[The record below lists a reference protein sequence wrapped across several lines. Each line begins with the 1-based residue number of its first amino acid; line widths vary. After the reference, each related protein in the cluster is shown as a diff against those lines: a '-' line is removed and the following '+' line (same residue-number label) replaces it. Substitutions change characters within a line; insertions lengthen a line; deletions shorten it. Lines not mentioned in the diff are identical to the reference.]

1 MKKSFKVLLAAVIGS
16 CSLSMVS
23 YAGTW
28 QAEGANWKYQNDD
41 FSYVANGWAADN
53 GKWYYF
59 DANGYMMTGWVLDGG
74 IWYYLNP
81 AGEMRTEPL
90 IENGVTY
97 YFDGAS
103 GACTNPDGAQT
114 AAGGALTE
122 AQYGVAKLEFFVDV
136 IDYNRKI
143 AKIVYSSDSNTQ
155 DDIQILT
162 EIKAPFVRFYEIQSP
177 ARYAQAHERYKNG
190 CVAMVQ
196 YIDTCI
202 QMLST
207 DDYNVFMDLYGKLP
221 AYTQTITDEFN
232 AGDQLSL
239 AVSNS

>member
-41 FSYVANGWAADN
+41 FSYAANGWAADN

-59 DANGYMMTGWVLDGG
+59 DANGYMMTGWVLD
-74 IWYYLNP
+74 
-81 AGEMRTEPL
+81 
-90 IENGVTY
+90 
-97 YFDGAS
+97 FDGAS

-114 AAGGALTE
+114 AVGGALTE

-162 EIKAPFVRFYEIQSP
+162 EIKAPFVRFYEIQAP